1 MNKWW
6 AIMTTILGLFVL
18 SFISVYYW
26 QSTKNDAMVLGITET
41 IRSASMKNVDYSS
54 RAEEG
59 ILRINLEN
67 FEEDFKVEFQ
77 KNTNVNMSEPTYE
90 FKYLKTEDGGIKAIR
105 VKVSSPSGTYQST
118 VVVDI
123 ENER

>member
-1 MNKWW
+1 
-6 AIMTTILGLFVL
+6 MTTILGLFVL